1 MIDFNHEIKSLLFE
15 HDYVTIP
22 GFGAFIANY
31 EPSTYDAETNC
42 FTPPDRKIS
51 FNSVLKQDDGLLTSV
66 VMKKANLSSVK
77 ARELINNYVKEFKS
91 SLLLDQTVELAGV
104 GTFDLSPEQ
113 KVIFSPLNQNFYNE
127 SYGFETIYSFNTS
140 NFTYA
145 EKYFEDANTTELDA
159 YEFETMNITMSK
171 GQSKPFYSKILYAT
185 PLIVLA
191 LGLVT
196 VLVFNPTTEKIAL
209 SSLNPVDYVSSV
221 KNWFSAS
228 VDETALQI
236 ETPEILPPATL
247 KDIPARTTER
257 LVVGIFSQPENA
269 TRLYNKLV
277 LNNFS
282 PEVVLENDKSVVFF
296 PVNEFTNTDSLS
308 ARLEQFIGER
318 GVIVKN

>member
-22 GFGAFIANY
+22 GLGAFIANY
-31 EPSTYDAETNC
+31 EPSTYNADTNC

-66 VMKKANLSSVK
+66 VMKKANLSSLK

-91 SLLLDQTVELAGV
+91 SLLLEKTVELAGV
-104 GTFDLSPEQ
+104 GTFELSVDQ
-113 KVIFSPLNQNFYNE
+113 KIIFSPLNQNFYNE

-140 NFTYA
+140 NFTYSG
-145 EKYFEDANTTELDA
+145 KYFEDTNTTELDA
-159 YEFETMNITMSK
+159 YEFETMNITLSK
-171 GQSKPFYSKILYAT
+171 GQRKPFFSKVLYAA

-191 LGLVT
+191 FGLVT
-196 VLVFNPTTEKIAL
+196 VLVFNPTTEKNAL
-209 SSLNPVDYVSSV
+209 SSLNPVDYVKSV
-221 KNWFSAS
+221 KQWFSTNPQEVTSIQA
-228 VDETALQI
+228 
-236 ETPEILPPATL
+236 ETPQNLATT
-247 KDIPARTTER
+247 KASPTIATHR

-282 PEVVLENDKSVVFF
+282 PEVVLENEKSVVFF
-296 PVNEFTNTDSLS
+296 AVNELSNTDSLS

-318 GVIVKN
+318 GVIVKIN